1 MTISYSLK
9 NKIALG
15 AVCLAAL
22 MFGLEIS
29 KCARDIADSRKGPA
43 RRLEK
48 HAMDHERL
56 LYGGIGVWVLAGM
69 SAIAFGSSKA
79 RSNNG
84 SQERESGVPA
94 QVCSERT

>member
-69 SAIAFGSSKA
+69 SAIF
-79 RSNNG
+79 R
-84 SQERESGVPA
+84 Q
-94 QVCSERT
+94 